1 MQEDSL
7 KSNEFIKSL
16 NVSRE
21 TLKGFY
27 EYKTLLS
34 KWNEKIN
41 LVSKN
46 TLLDIWERHFLDSG
60 QIIKHV
66 DASGKRWVD
75 VGSGA
80 GFPGLVVA
88 LLLRDRKIDCDLV
101 LVEKNPK
108 KSFFLKE
115 VIRKLNLSAE
125 VVNNNIDTLEPLNAD
140 ILTTR
145 AFSELNNLIEIA
157 FRHRKKEGICLF
169 LKGENYRIE
178 LDKTL
183 NYWFFDYDIV
193 GSLSSSSGKI
203 IRVKKI
209 FKR

>member
-1 MQEDSL
+1 M
-7 KSNEFIKSL
+7 KRNKFIKSL

-21 TLKGFY
+21 TLKGFH

-46 TLLDIWERHFLDSG
+46 TLVDIWERHFLDSG

-66 DASGKRWVD
+66 EASGKRWVD

-101 LVEKNPK
+101 LVEKNQK
-108 KSFFLKE
+108 KGFFLKE
-115 VIRKLNLSAE
+115 VIRKLNLSVE
-125 VVNNNIDTLEPLNAD
+125 VVNDNIDTLEPLNAD
-140 ILTTR
+140 ILTAR

-157 FRHRKKEGICLF
+157 FHHRKKEGICLF

-178 LDKTL
+178 LDKPL

-193 GSLSSSSGKI
+193 DRLSSSSGKI

>member
-1 MQEDSL
+1 M
-7 KSNEFIKSL
+7 KKNEFVKSL

-21 TLKGFY
+21 TLNGFY
-27 EYKTLLS
+27 EYETLLS

-46 TLLDIWERHFLDSG
+46 TLVDIWERHFLDSG

-66 DASGKRWVD
+66 EASGKKWVD

-88 LLLRDRKIDCDLV
+88 LLLRDRKIDCNLV

-108 KSFFLKE
+108 KFFFLNE
-115 VIRKLNLSAE
+115 VIRKLNLSVE
-125 VVNNNIDTLEPLNAD
+125 VVNDNINTLEPLNAD
-140 ILTTR
+140 ILTAR

-193 GSLSSSSGKI
+193 DSLSSSSGKI
-203 IRVKKI
+203 MRVKQI

>member
-1 MQEDSL
+1 M
-7 KSNEFIKSL
+7 KRNEFIKSL

-46 TLLDIWERHFLDSG
+46 TLVDIWERHFLDSG
-60 QIIKHV
+60 QIIEHV
-66 DASGKRWVD
+66 EASGKRWVD

-88 LLLRDRKIDCDLV
+88 LLLRDRKIDCNLV

-108 KSFFLKE
+108 KGFFLNE
-115 VIRKLNLSAE
+115 VIRKLNLNVE
-125 VVNNNIDTLEPLNAD
+125 VVSDNIYTLEPLNAD
-140 ILTTR
+140 ILTAR
-145 AFSELNNLIEIA
+145 AFSELNNLIEIS
-157 FRHRKKEGICLF
+157 FRHRKKEGLCLF
-169 LKGENYRIE
+169 LKGENYRFE

-183 NYWFFDYDIV
+183 NYWFFDYDV
-193 GSLSSSSGKI
+193 VDSLSSSSGKI

>member
-1 MQEDSL
+1 M
-7 KSNEFIKSL
+7 KKNEFVKIL

-21 TLKGFY
+21 TLNGFY
-27 EYKTLLS
+27 EYESLLS
-34 KWNEKIN
+34 KWNKKIN

-46 TLLDIWERHFLDSG
+46 TLMDIWERHFLDSG

-66 DASGKRWVD
+66 EASGKRWVD

-108 KSFFLKE
+108 KGFFLNE
-115 VIRKLNLSAE
+115 VIRKLNLSVE
-125 VVNNNIDTLEPLNAD
+125 VVNDNIGTLEPLNAD
-140 ILTTR
+140 ILTAR

-157 FRHRKKEGICLF
+157 FRHRKKDGICLF

-193 GSLSSSSGKI
+193 ESLSSSSGKI

>member
-1 MQEDSL
+1 M
-7 KSNEFIKSL
+7 KKNEFVKSL

-21 TLKGFY
+21 TLNGFY
-27 EYKTLLS
+27 EYETLLS
-34 KWNEKIN
+34 KWNKKIN

-46 TLLDIWERHFLDSG
+46 TLVDIWERHFLDSG

-66 DASGKRWVD
+66 EVSGKRWVD

-108 KSFFLKE
+108 KGFFLKE
-115 VIRKLNLSAE
+115 VIRKLNLSVE
-125 VVNNNIDTLEPLNAD
+125 VVNDNIDNLEPLNAD
-140 ILTTR
+140 ILTAR

-169 LKGENYRIE
+169 LKGENYRME

-193 GSLSSSSGKI
+193 DSLSSSSGKI

-209 FKR
+209 LKR

>member
-1 MQEDSL
+1 M
-7 KSNEFIKSL
+7 KKYEFVKSL

-21 TLKGFY
+21 TLNGFY
-27 EYKTLLS
+27 EYETLLS

-46 TLLDIWERHFLDSG
+46 TLVDIWERHFLDSG
-60 QIIKHV
+60 QIIINV
-66 DASGKRWVD
+66 EASGKRWVD

-108 KSFFLKE
+108 KGFFLSE
-115 VIRKLNLSAE
+115 VIRKLKLSVE
-125 VVNNNIDTLEPLNAD
+125 VVNDNIDTLEPLKAD
-140 ILTTR
+140 ILTAR
-145 AFSELNNLIEIA
+145 AFSELNKLIEIA

-183 NYWFFDYDIV
+183 NYWFFDYDIID
-193 GSLSSSSGKI
+193 SLSSSSGKI

>member
-1 MQEDSL
+1 M
-7 KSNEFIKSL
+7 KKNEFVKNL

-21 TLKGFY
+21 TLNSFY

-46 TLLDIWERHFLDSG
+46 TLMDIWERHFLDSG
-60 QIIKHV
+60 QIIKNV
-66 DASGKRWVD
+66 KASGKRWVD

-88 LLLRDRKIDCDLV
+88 LLLRDRKVDCDLV

-108 KSFFLKE
+108 KVFFLKE
-115 VIRKLNLSAE
+115 VIRKLNLSVE
-125 VVNNNIDTLEPLNAD
+125 VVNGNIYNLEPMNAD
-140 ILTTR
+140 ILTAR
-145 AFSELNNLIEIA
+145 AFSELNNLMEIA
-157 FRHRKKEGICLF
+157 FRHRKKKGICLF
-169 LKGENYRIE
+169 LKGENYRRE

-183 NYWFFDYDIV
+183 NYWFFDYDVI

>member
-1 MQEDSL
+1 M
-7 KSNEFIKSL
+7 KKNKFVKSL

-21 TLKGFY
+21 TLNGFY
-27 EYKTLLS
+27 EYETLLS

-46 TLLDIWERHFLDSG
+46 TLVDIWERHFLDSG

-66 DASGKRWVD
+66 EVSGKRWVD

-101 LVEKNPK
+101 VVEKNPK
-108 KSFFLKE
+108 KVFFLNE
-115 VIRKLNLSAE
+115 VIRKLNLSVE
-125 VVNNNIDTLEPLNAD
+125 VVNDNIDNLEPLNAD
-140 ILTTR
+140 ILTAR

-193 GSLSSSSGKI
+193 DSLSSSSGKI

>member
-1 MQEDSL
+1 M
-7 KSNEFIKSL
+7 KKNEFVKSL

-21 TLKGFY
+21 TLNGFY
-27 EYKTLLS
+27 EYETLLL

-46 TLLDIWERHFLDSG
+46 TLVDIWERHFLDSG
-60 QIIKHV
+60 QIIEHV
-66 DASGKRWVD
+66 EASGKRWVD

-88 LLLRDRKIDCDLV
+88 LLLRDRKIDCNLV
-101 LVEKNPK
+101 LVEKNQK
-108 KSFFLKE
+108 KVLFLNE
-115 VIRKLNLSAE
+115 VIRKLNLNVE
-125 VVNNNIDTLEPLNAD
+125 VVNDNIYTLKRMNAD
-140 ILTTR
+140 ILTAR

-157 FRHRKKEGICLF
+157 FRHRKKECICLF

-183 NYWFFDYDIV
+183 NYWFFDYDILD
-193 GSLSSSSGKI
+193 SLSSSSGKI

>member
-1 MQEDSL
+1 MN
-7 KSNEFIKSL
+7 KNEFVKSL

-21 TLKGFY
+21 TLSNFY
-27 EYKTLLS
+27 EYKTLLY

-41 LVSKN
+41 LVSKH
-46 TLLDIWERHFLDSG
+46 TLIDIWERHFLDSG
-60 QIIKHV
+60 QIILNV
-66 DASGKRWVD
+66 EASGKRWVD

-88 LLLRDRKIDCDLV
+88 LLLRDRKVDCDLV
-101 LVEKNPK
+101 LVEKHPK
-108 KSFFLKE
+108 KVFFLKE
-115 VIRKLNLSAE
+115 VIRKLNLSVE
-125 VVNNNIDTLEPLNAD
+125 VVNDNIYTLEPLNAD
-140 ILTTR
+140 ILTAR
-145 AFSELNNLIEIA
+145 AFSELNNLMEIA

-169 LKGENYRIE
+169 LKGENYKIE

-183 NYWFFDYDIV
+183 NNWFFDYDIV
-193 GSLSSSSGKI
+193 GSLSSSSGNI

>member
-1 MQEDSL
+1 M
-7 KSNEFIKSL
+7 KKNEFVKSL

-21 TLKGFY
+21 TLNGFY
-27 EYKTLLS
+27 EYETLLS

-46 TLLDIWERHFLDSG
+46 TLVDIWERHFLDSG

-66 DASGKRWVD
+66 EVSGKRWVD

-108 KSFFLKE
+108 KGFFLNE
-115 VIRKLNLSAE
+115 VIRKLNLSVE
-125 VVNNNIDTLEPLNAD
+125 VVNDNIDTLEPLNAD
-140 ILTTR
+140 ILTAR

-193 GSLSSSSGKI
+193 DSLSSSSGKI

>member
-1 MQEDSL
+1 M
-7 KSNEFIKSL
+7 KKNEFVKSL

-21 TLKGFY
+21 TLNGFY
-27 EYKTLLS
+27 EYETLLS

-46 TLLDIWERHFLDSG
+46 TLVDIWERHFLDSG

-66 DASGKRWVD
+66 EASGKRWVD

-101 LVEKNPK
+101 VVEKNPK
-108 KSFFLKE
+108 KVFFLNE
-115 VIRKLNLSAE
+115 VIRKLNLSVE
-125 VVNNNIDTLEPLNAD
+125 VVNDNIDNLEPLNAD
-140 ILTTR
+140 ILTAR

-193 GSLSSSSGKI
+193 DSLSSSSGKI

>member
-1 MQEDSL
+1 M
-7 KSNEFIKSL
+7 KKNEFVKSL

-21 TLKGFY
+21 TLNGFY
-27 EYKTLLS
+27 EYESLLS
-34 KWNEKIN
+34 KWNKKIN

-46 TLLDIWERHFLDSG
+46 TLMDIWERHFLDSG

-66 DASGKRWVD
+66 EASGKRWVD

-108 KSFFLKE
+108 KSFFLNE
-115 VIRKLNLSAE
+115 VIRKLNLSVE
-125 VVNNNIDTLEPLNAD
+125 VVNDNIDTLEPLNAD
-140 ILTTR
+140 ILTAR

-183 NYWFFDYDIV
+183 NYWFFDYDIID
-193 GSLSSSSGKI
+193 SLSSSSGKI